1 MGHLTDSLTTRQMA
15 VFEFIKEKILARG
28 YGPTVREIGEH
39 FKISSPNGVMCHLR
53 ALEKKGLLRRVRKQ
67 ERAVARAIE
76 LAPEILA
83 ENKGLP
89 LVGTVSAGM
98 TTLAWEQCDRI
109 DFAERLNQKNYF
121 TLKVAGDSMIDA
133 HIADGDYVV
142 CRKQKTAQSGQLV
155 VAQTPDGEATLKYWF
170 PEAGHVRLQPA
181 NSALEPMY
189 VKDASVAGVV
199 VGVVRH
205 LE

>member
-1 MGHLTDSLTTRQMA
+1 
-15 VFEFIKEKILARG
+15 
-28 YGPTVREIGEH
+28 
-39 FKISSPNGVMCHLR
+39 
-53 ALEKKGLLRRVRKQ
+53 
-67 ERAVARAIE
+67 
-76 LAPEILA
+76 
-83 ENKGLP
+83 
-89 LVGTVSAGM
+89 M

-121 TLKVAGDSMIDA
+121 TLKVAGDSMINA

-170 PEAGHVRLQPA
+170 PEAGQVRLQPA

>member
-121 TLKVAGDSMIDA
+121 TLKVAGDSMINA

-170 PEAGHVRLQPA
+170 PEAGQVRLQPA